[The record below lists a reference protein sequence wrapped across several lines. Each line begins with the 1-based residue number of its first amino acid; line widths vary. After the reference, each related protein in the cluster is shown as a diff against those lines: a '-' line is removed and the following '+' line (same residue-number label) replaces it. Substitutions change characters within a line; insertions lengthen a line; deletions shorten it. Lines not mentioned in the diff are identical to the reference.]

1 MISLFNF
8 KYNFKYFIIFEIS
21 CESNQRKLKKTELC
35 ASNFIDKS
43 LIPLFLLIIA
53 MSLWCRKDIYNILNY
68 TYDIDNQS
76 RQYFDVDRN
85 YEYIANEATLNQ
97 LQ

>member
-1 MISLFNF
+1 
-8 KYNFKYFIIFEIS
+8 
-21 CESNQRKLKKTELC
+21 
-35 ASNFIDKS
+35 
-43 LIPLFLLIIA
+43 

-76 RQYFDVDRN
+76 RQYFDVDRK

>member
-1 MISLFNF
+1 M
-8 KYNFKYFIIFEIS
+8 
-21 CESNQRKLKKTELC
+21 ELC
-35 ASNFIDKS
+35 APNFIDKS
-43 LIPLFLLIIA
+43 LIPLFLSIIA
-53 MSLWCRKDIYNILNY
+53 MSLWCRKDIYIYNILNY

-76 RQYFDVDRN
+76 RQYFDVDRK